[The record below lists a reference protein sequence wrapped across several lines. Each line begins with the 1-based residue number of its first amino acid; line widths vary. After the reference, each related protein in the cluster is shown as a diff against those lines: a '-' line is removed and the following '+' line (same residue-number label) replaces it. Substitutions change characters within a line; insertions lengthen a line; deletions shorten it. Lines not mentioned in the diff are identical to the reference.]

1 MPRRKSPLSLSV
13 QQDSDPTDSQLIFK
27 RISSGF
33 YWDIPADILTGVP
46 FLQLNLTSI
55 DAIEHF
61 PIADNAIGG
70 RRVLMASGKVYEFVS
85 QSQIIALMCGL
96 NALKT
101 FLQSGRIPK

>member
-1 MPRRKSPLSLSV
+1 MPRRKASVDLSV
-13 QQDSDPTDSQLIFK
+13 PSDSLIESELIFK

-46 FLQLNLTSI
+46 FLHLNLTSV
-55 DAIEHF
+55 DVIEHF
-61 PIADNAIGG
+61 LIEDNPVGG
-70 RRVLMASGKVYEFVS
+70 RRVCMASGRVYEFVS

>member
-1 MPRRKSPLSLSV
+1 MPRRKSPLSVSV
-13 QQDSDPTDSQLIFK
+13 SEPSEPVEPQLIFK

-46 FLQLNLTSI
+46 FLQINLTSI

-61 PIADNAIGG
+61 SVHDNAVGG
-70 RRVLMASGKVYEFVS
+70 RRVIMASGKVYEFVA

-101 FLQSGRIPK
+101 FLQSCRIPK